1 MLSMLKKNVV
11 IHIAVSPILLI
22 LKLVLHSLQFLF
34 KATMPLKIF
43 PLEHLGQLPKNR
55 GASRLHLHTILT
67 SPPIN

>member
-34 KATMPLKIF
+34 KVTMPLKIL
-43 PLEHLGQLPKNR
+43 PLEHLGQLPKNM
-55 GASRLHLHTILT
+55 GASRLNLLTILPP
-67 SPPIN
+67 PPIN